1 MVLWPMKN
9 AVPTFMELD
18 DQNVLAM
25 KTGILY
31 DEATIR
37 MIASTTNIGEVLRG
51 ETSQDF
57 YCVIHRWSVPGCGGS
72 RESN

>member
-1 MVLWPMKN
+1 
-9 AVPTFMELD
+9 MELG

-31 DEATIR
+31 DEAKIR

-51 ETSQDF
+51 ETSPTRVTLHIQARP
-57 YCVIHRWSVPGCGGS
+57 ICG
-72 RESN
+72 

>member
-31 DEATIR
+31 DEATIW

-51 ETSQDF
+51 ETSSTRATLH
-57 YCVIHRWSVPGCGGS
+57 IHARPTCG
-72 RESN
+72 